1 MSDGSTRAGTWWRRG
16 RSARPWL
23 HALMAA
29 VIGIGAAHVAH
40 VGDVLVLVTGI
51 VGLVALLGAAA
62 TTWVA
67 LAVVAVVV
75 TGRTRTAWLGLPAL
89 VVVPA
94 VLVVDVLPGV
104 HGAVGRA
111 TASGAAELDV
121 TPSPLLYLV
130 GAVLAAVPALLVH
143 PGRARVVGLVA
154 SAAGATAIV
163 VLAAVIGVQAH
174 QRGVERDQEAIER
187 AQTAIGAD
195 FRPVTVAPSGYGS
208 IHEANIEKRLPGF
221 LQVFTSPASK
231 GHAPG
236 QTSGDDLTVV
246 TMAADTPVCGR
257 SVEGVGSDGGSE
269 VEASCTASAGFGR
282 RTSAH
287 GQEVSAVVGDTL
299 VAVSARS
306 EVDVSVLEDAVRSAE
321 PIGDQA
327 YRHVLLGDG
336 DEYTDELDGNRC
348 PVTGAVCG

>member
-1 MSDGSTRAGTWWRRG
+1 MTDGSTHAGTWWRRG

-23 HALMAA
+23 HALLAA
-29 VIGIGAAHVAH
+29 VVGIGAAHAAH
-40 VGDVLVLVTGI
+40 VGGVLVLLTG
-51 VGLVALLGAAA
+51 VAGLVALLGAAA
-62 TTWVA
+62 ATGVA
-67 LAVVAVVV
+67 LAVVAVVG
-75 TGRTRTAWLGLPAL
+75 TGRTRAAWLGLPAL

-104 HGAVGRA
+104 LGAVGRA
-111 TASGAAELDV
+111 TGSGAAELDV

-130 GAVLAAVPALLVH
+130 GAVLATVPALLVH
-143 PGRARVVGLVA
+143 PGRTRVVGLVA
-154 SAAGATAIV
+154 SAAGTIVVV
-163 VLAAVIGVQAH
+163 VLAVVLGVQAH
-174 QRGVERDQEAIER
+174 QLGVERDQEALAR
-187 AQTAIGAD
+187 AQAAIGAD
-195 FRPVTVAPSGYGS
+195 FRPVTVAPAGYGS
-208 IHEANIEKRLPGF
+208 VYEANIEKRLPGF

-257 SVEGVGSDGGSE
+257 PVEGVGSDGGSE
-269 VEASCTASAGFGR
+269 VESSCTVEAGFGR

-299 VAVSARS
+299 VAVSARV

-336 DEYTDELDGNRC
+336 DEYSDELDGNRC